1 MELRKKSQI
10 SYPISDE
17 EIIELYW
24 LRDENAIK
32 ETDKKYRKYLFNIAY
47 NIVSDRDDCEECLN
61 DTYMGAWN
69 SMPTARPAVLQAFLS
84 AIMRR
89 SAIDCFKKKTRLKRG
104 TSEFTQSFSELEE
117 FIANDADMAEE
128 IENKDLS
135 KTIND
140 YVRSLSERQMYIFM
154 SRYYFSRP
162 IKDIVK
168 YLGCSTSTVKKEIAK
183 IKEGLKIKLESEE
196 YEL

>member
-1 MELRKKSQI
+1 MESRKKSQI

-24 LRDENAIK
+24 MRDENAIK
-32 ETDKKYRKYLFNIAY
+32 ETDKKYSKYLFNIAY
-47 NIVSDRDDCEECLN
+47 NIVSDKGECEECLN

-89 SAIDCFKKKTRLKRG
+89 SAIDCFKRRTRIKRVS
-104 TSEFTQSFSELEE
+104 SEFTQSFSELED
-117 FIANDADMAEE
+117 FIASDTDMAEE

-135 KTIND
+135 KSVSE

-183 IKEGLKIKLESEE
+183 IKEGLKTKLESEG

>member
-1 MELRKKSQI
+1 MKPRKKAEI

-24 LRDENAIK
+24 SRDENAIK
-32 ETDKKYRKYLFNIAY
+32 ETDKKYRKYLYSIAY

-61 DTYMGAWN
+61 DTYMDAWN
-69 SMPTARPAVLQAFLS
+69 AMPTARPSVLQAFLS

-89 SAIDCFKKKTRLKRG
+89 SAIDCYKKRTRLKRIS
-104 TSEFTQSFSELEE
+104 SEGAQSFSELED
-117 FIANDADMAEE
+117 FIASDNDMQSE
-128 IENKDLS
+128 IENSNLAKIIS
-135 KTIND
+135 N

-183 IKEGLKIKLESEE
+183 IKLGLKAKLESEG